1 MKEFID
7 TVERVYKKKLAH
19 WTGDIETDFAGVE
32 VLISR
37 FVKENS
43 KGHKAGSGE
52 GIWRKMAS
60 RGKVK
65 PKKVTVNTITQE
77 KVDRRDTLADKEN
90 GK

>member
-1 MKEFID
+1 
-7 TVERVYKKKLAH
+7 
-19 WTGDIETDFAGVE
+19 
-32 VLISR
+32 
-37 FVKENS
+37 
-43 KGHKAGSGE
+43 
-52 GIWRKMAS
+52 MAS